1 MTAEARESLEKG
13 QSPRSASHDG
23 PLLVDAQQVQL
34 PRGVRLPAQR
44 LQRAA
49 HPEEKAEGEGGD
61 NREAQ
66 SRRFQSFQLTF
77 WHSDQAY
84 IQSRQEA
91 VEYSEQRDI
100 QSNSL

>member
-1 MTAEARESLEKG
+1 MTAEARESLAKG

-49 HPEEKAEGEGGD
+49 HPEEEAEGEGGD
-61 NREAQ
+61 DGEAQ
-66 SRRFQSFQLTF
+66 SRRRLQSN
-77 WHSDQAY
+77 
-84 IQSRQEA
+84 IQEA
-91 VEYSEQRDI
+91 VSIQAANI
-100 QSNSL
+100 QSNI

>member
-49 HPEEKAEGEGGD
+49 HPKEEAEGEGGD
-61 NREAQ
+61 DGEAQ
-66 SRRFQSFQLTF
+66 SRHRL
-77 WHSDQAY
+77 
-84 IQSRQEA
+84 
-91 VEYSEQRDI
+91 
-100 QSNSL
+100 